1 MSIASKMF
9 FYCIYAEVVNW
20 VENIQEI
27 KNVAL
32 RTTVTFGDEDGKLL
46 EQWAD
51 LQMRPVGNL
60 ISAVVSSVLRDRP
73 MLLPNELKPG
83 QDLSCSE
90 RILRSLALGES
101 VSQDDLQIVAT
112 ALKIDIE
119 ALENL
124 SQGR

>member
-1 MSIASKMF
+1 MF

-20 VENIQEI
+20 MENLQEI

-60 ISAVVSSVLRDRP
+60 ISAIVSSVLRDRP

-83 QDLSCSE
+83 HDLNCSE
-90 RILRSLALGES
+90 RVLKALALGES
-101 VSQDDLQIVAT
+101 VSSEDLQAAAA
-112 ALKIDIE
+112 ALGIDVE
-119 ALENL
+119 ALEKL
-124 SQGR
+124 SQ